1 MVIPEEN
8 ATLLAGE
15 QLQNLGAV
23 WGKATLE
30 EKHRLLSSILEAVYV
45 DMVASRSIVG
55 IQPKPSFYPIFDA
68 LKNQAG
74 NKIIVFTGSPVEST
88 KTSTVMVET
97 GES

>member
-1 MVIPEEN
+1 MVVPEAN
-8 ATLLAGE
+8 ATLQAGE

-30 EKHRLLSSILEAVYV
+30 EKHRLISSILEAVYV